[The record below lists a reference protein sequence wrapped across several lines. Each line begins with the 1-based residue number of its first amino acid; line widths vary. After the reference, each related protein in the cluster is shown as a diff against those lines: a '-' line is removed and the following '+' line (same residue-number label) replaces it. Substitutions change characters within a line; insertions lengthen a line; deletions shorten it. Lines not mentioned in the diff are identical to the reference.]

1 MAYAELSELRSY
13 LGVESND
20 DDALLQGFLATAQAL
35 IDKHTGRTFEAPT
48 DESRTFDEND
58 VAGDMLLFGADL
70 CSVTAVVE
78 DGSTLSRNDDYMTR
92 PRIDADAPFWGLRRM
107 DSEDWTIDG
116 DIVVTGRWAYSITAP
131 DDIRHATVR
140 LAAYLYRQ
148 KDNAAGDLDR
158 TVIVG
163 GTTILPAVFPG
174 DIDRMLRPYR
184 RATL

>member
-1 MAYAELSELRSY
+1 MAYAELSELRAY

-35 IDKHTGRTFEAPT
+35 IDKHTGRIFEASA
-48 DESRTFDEND
+48 DEARTFDEYD
-58 VAGDMLLFGADL
+58 VAGDTLLFGADL
-70 CSVTAVVE
+70 CVVTSVDE
-78 DGSTLSRNDDYMTR
+78 DGSILSRNDDYMTR

-107 DSEDWTIDG
+107 DNAAWTTDG
-116 DIVVTGRWAYSITAP
+116 DIVVTGRWSYSVTAP

-184 RATL
+184 RVTV

>member
-1 MAYAELSELRSY
+1 MAYAELSDLRSY

-20 DDALLQGFLATAQAL
+20 DDALLQGFIASAQAL
-35 IDKHTGRTFEAPT
+35 IDRHTGRTFEASA
-48 DESRTFDEND
+48 DEARTFDNWD
-58 VAGDMLLFGADL
+58 FAGDLLLFGADL
-70 CSVTAVVE
+70 CAVTSVVE
-78 DGSTLSRNDDYMTR
+78 DGSALARNTDYYTR
-92 PRIDADAPFWGLRRM
+92 PRIDTDAPFYGLRKA
-107 DSEDWTIDG
+107 DNDAWQTDAEV
-116 DIVVTGRWAYSITAP
+116 VVTGRWAYSITAP

-184 RATL
+184 RVTV

>member
-1 MAYAELSELRSY
+1 MAYAELSELRAY

-20 DDALLQGFLATAQAL
+20 DDALLQGFLAAAQAL
-35 IDKHTGRTFEAPT
+35 IDKHTGRTFEAAA
-48 DESRTFDEND
+48 DEARTFGEWDT
-58 VAGDMLLFGADL
+58 AGDMLLFGADL

-78 DGSTLSRNDDYMTR
+78 DGVTLSRNDDFVTR
-92 PRIDADAPFWGLRRM
+92 PRIDADAPFYGLRKF
-107 DSEDWTIDG
+107 DNDTWTEDG
-116 DIVVTGRWAYSITAP
+116 DIVITGRWAYSVTAP

-158 TVIVG
+158 TVVVG

-174 DIDRMLRPYR
+174 DIERMLRPYR
-184 RATL
+184 RVTV